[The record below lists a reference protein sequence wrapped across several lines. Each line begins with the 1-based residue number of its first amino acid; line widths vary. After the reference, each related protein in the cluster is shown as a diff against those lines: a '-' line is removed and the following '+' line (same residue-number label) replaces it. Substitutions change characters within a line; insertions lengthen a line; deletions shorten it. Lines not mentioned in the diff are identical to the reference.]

1 KEFLKTKERFIRI
14 NKTLNIFLI
23 LFLTLP
29 FLFTFGFRAN
39 AAKVFSLLSLVMFLL
54 PVLGFYAWRLG
65 YKEARFYTIA
75 WSVWAAGMTAPIL
88 VIFGVDIAHDTA
100 TMSARLGLIFEATLL
115 SFAISDQINIL
126 RNERNDA
133 VNKYK
138 SQRVMMEINSRQAQM
153 GEMISAISHQ
163 WKQPLNLI
171 TITVQNISMT
181 LDECDNQAPKEVYEN
196 IDSIKQVVGHMS
208 STIDDF
214 KNFFSPSKRKT
225 LFSPISMVHNI
236 LSMVGKQY
244 EYLNISFDIEGDAK
258 LTVFG
263 RENELKQAALNLFN
277 NAKDAF
283 CSNEIKNRKI
293 EVKAQKDGDNVLL
306 TIKDNAGGIPKDVIG
321 KIFDNYFTTKGEE
334 GTGIGLY
341 ICKKIIEESF
351 GGRINVYNGENGAIF
366 CIMLPTNGG

>member
-1 KEFLKTKERFIRI
+1 
-14 NKTLNIFLI
+14 
-23 LFLTLP
+23 
-29 FLFTFGFRAN
+29 
-39 AAKVFSLLSLVMFLL
+39 
-54 PVLGFYAWRLG
+54 
-65 YKEARFYTIA
+65 
-75 WSVWAAGMTAPIL
+75 
-88 VIFGVDIAHDTA
+88 
-100 TMSARLGLIFEATLL
+100 
-115 SFAISDQINIL
+115 
-126 RNERNDA
+126 
-133 VNKYK
+133 
-138 SQRVMMEINSRQAQM
+138 
-153 GEMISAISHQ
+153 
-163 WKQPLNLI
+163 
-171 TITVQNISMT
+171 
-181 LDECDNQAPKEVYEN
+181 
-196 IDSIKQVVGHMS
+196 VGHIS

-263 RENELKQAALNLFN
+263 CENELKQAALNLFN

-306 TIKDNAGGIPKDVIG
+306 TIKDNAGGIPKDVIC